1 MEKDCVLK
9 EKRESIRN
17 ILKQDVPEAIEHG
30 IFVSKI
36 AGLIAKE
43 LKLPDEEIYEIKL
56 AGVVHDIGKIRL
68 AGYLY
73 GREDD
78 TLLIE
83 EMKYVRMHSKLSYEI
98 LKEKDFSDY
107 ILKAVL
113 HHHENFDGSGYP
125 DNLASEEIPYGARIL
140 RVTDVFVALVSDR
153 PYRKAFDIK
162 TALELMIDEVKN
174 FDMKIFLAFQ
184 RVVNDIDI
192 EKIMTMKVDK

>member
-1 MEKDCVLK
+1 MEKDCMLN

-43 LKLPDEEIYEIKL
+43 LQLPDEEIYEIKL
-56 AGVVHDIGKIRL
+56 AGIVHDIGKIRL

-73 GREDD
+73 GREND

-98 LKEKDFSDY
+98 LKEKEFSEY
-107 ILKAVL
+107 ILQSVL

-125 DNLASEEIPYGARIL
+125 DNLVSEEIPYGARIL

-192 EKIMTMKVDK
+192 EKIMTTKVDK